1 MFEIYFK
8 ILKLKTKSFKEKVLK
23 FKEKTKANNQGEET
37 DITRLAKCWLTV
49 ETGHTGHHALKF
61 CECLE
66 ISLMEG

>member
-8 ILKLKTKSFKEKVLK
+8 ILKLKTKN

-37 DITRLAKCWLTV
+37 DITRLAKCWLTA
-49 ETGHTGHHALKF
+49 ETGHTGYHSLKF